1 MYQKS
6 KIFFFILIAL
16 LALDT
21 DLYSQI
27 TSSPYSI
34 FGLGSVEGNSTG
46 INNAMGGTGI
56 AFLSGQ
62 TLNLSN
68 PASTGGI
75 DSLLTIFEIGFE
87 GKYTSFTTSRRSQSL
102 FDANF
107 KYIDMGFRLTR
118 RWVISTGIAPY
129 STVGYNINVMSPIEG
144 STQLFN
150 KTYKGEGGV
159 NKFFIGNSVRLT
171 RNLLIGI
178 NAVYLFGNVTHSES
192 SEDFNYTLEE
202 RTYLSNF
209 NLNYG
214 LNYQFSIN
222 SWKYNLGFIYDNGK
236 TLLTDKTS
244 TLTAGTEYTTMKSS
258 STELRVPKSFGF
270 GFAFGKDYFRGGI
283 DYEKRRWEN
292 VEFTNPL
299 LKSRNSNR
307 YSFGIEIPSLGIRR
321 GGSKMIFYRFGAEYS
336 ESYMIIKGIPVN
348 YRSVSLGTGIPVK
361 GFLSVLNLSFELG
374 QNGTLQG
381 GLFKESFCTFRVDI
395 SLKDI
400 WFMKRKYM

>member
-1 MYQKS
+1 MYNKS
-6 KIFFFILIAL
+6 KIWFFIFTVLF
-16 LALDT
+16 ALDPV
-21 DLYSQI
+21 LYSQI

-34 FGLGSVEGNSTG
+34 FGLGNVEGNSTG
-46 INNAMGGTGI
+46 ISNAMGGTGI

-75 DSLLTIFEIGFE
+75 DSLFTIFEIGFE
-87 GKYTSFTTSRRSQSL
+87 GKYTSYATSRKSQSL

-107 KYIDMGFRLTR
+107 SYIDMGFRITR
-118 RWVISTGIAPY
+118 KWAVSAGITPY

-144 STQLFN
+144 STQLYN
-150 KTYKGEGGV
+150 KTYIGEGGV
-159 NKFFIGNSVRLT
+159 NKSFIGNSYRLT
-171 RNLLIGI
+171 RNLTIGI

-192 SEDFNYTLEE
+192 SADFNYTLEE

-222 SWKYNLGFIYDNGK
+222 QWKYNLGFVYDNGK
-236 TLLTDKTS
+236 TLHTDKTS
-244 TLTAGTEYTTMKSS
+244 KLTNGTKYTTIKSS
-258 STELRVPKSFGF
+258 TTELRVPQSFGF

-283 DYEKRRWEN
+283 DYEYRKWEDI
-292 VEFTNPL
+292 EFANPL

-307 YSFGIEIPSLGIRR
+307 YSFGVEIPSPGIRR
-321 GGSKMIFYRFGAEYS
+321 GGGKMIFYRIGAQYC
-336 ESYMIIKGIPVN
+336 ESYMVIKGIPVN

-361 GFLSVLNLSFELG
+361 GMLSILNLSLELG
-374 QNGTLQG
+374 QNGTLQS
-381 GLFKESFCTFRVDI
+381 GLFKESFCTFHVDI

>member
-6 KIFFFILIAL
+6 KICFFIFTAL
-16 LALDT
+16 VALDS

-27 TSSPYSI
+27 TSSPYSM

-56 AFLSGQ
+56 AFLSGH

-75 DSLLTIFEIGFE
+75 DSIFTIFEIGIE
-87 GKYTSFTTSRRSQSL
+87 GKYTSFTTSRKSQSL

-107 KYIDMGFRLTR
+107 RYIDMGFRLTR
-118 RWVISTGIAPY
+118 RWAVSAGITPY

-144 STQLFN
+144 SSHLYN
-150 KTYKGEGGV
+150 KTYRGEGGV
-159 NKFFIGNSVRLT
+159 NKFFIGNSYRLT
-171 RNLLIGI
+171 RNLTIGI
-178 NAVYLFGNVTHSES
+178 NTVYLFGNLTHSES
-192 SEDFNYTLEE
+192 SADFNYTLEE
-202 RTYLSNF
+202 STYLSNF

-222 SWKYNLGFIYDNGK
+222 QWKYNIGFIYDNGK

-244 TLTAGTEYTTMKSS
+244 KLTNGNEYTTIKSS
-258 STELRVPKSFGF
+258 STEFRVPQSFGF
-270 GFAFGKDYFRGGI
+270 GLAFGKDYFRGGI
-283 DYEKRRWEN
+283 DYENRRWEDI
-292 VEFTNPL
+292 EFANPL

-321 GGSKMIFYRFGAEYS
+321 GGGKMIFYRFGAQYC
-336 ESYMIIKGIPVN
+336 ESYMVIKGIPVN

-361 GFLSVLNLSFELG
+361 GMLSILNLSLELG

-381 GLFKESFCTFRVDI
+381 GLFKESFCTFHVDI

-400 WFMKRKYM
+400 WFVKRKYM